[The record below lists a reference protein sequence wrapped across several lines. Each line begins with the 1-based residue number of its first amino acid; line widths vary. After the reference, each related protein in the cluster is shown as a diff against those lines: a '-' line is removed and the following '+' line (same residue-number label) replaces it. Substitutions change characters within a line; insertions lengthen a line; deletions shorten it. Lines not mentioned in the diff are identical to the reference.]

1 MKVSVCGTVKNEEG
15 SIGGL
20 LEALLGQ
27 TKKPEEIVIVDGGST
42 DKTVEII
49 RHFQKKNGR
58 IRLLVQKCSI
68 AQGRNLAIELAKN
81 DIIAMTDAG
90 CIAHKD
96 WLQEISEPF
105 EYPEVDVVAGF
116 YRMVGDTAFQK
127 ASSVF
132 LGVLPS
138 KFDINF
144 LPSTR
149 SIAFRKDI
157 WELVGGFPENSVKT
171 AEDTGF
177 NFRLIKVGAKLAR
190 VKSALVEWGMPV
202 LLGEFA
208 KKIYEY
214 ASGDAKSKIWLFPK
228 KGLSSHNIKALSIFA
243 RYILGIGLIIYF
255 FSTPLFPIV
264 WLGLVIY
271 IFWAFRKV
279 SVEFK
284 DWKVGLWGII
294 LQFVSDFA
302 VMSGFVSGI
311 FSR

>member
-1 MKVSVCGTVKNEEG
+1 MKISVCGTVKNEEG
-15 SIGGL
+15 TIASL
-20 LEALLGQ
+20 LESLLGQ
-27 TKKPEEIVIVDGGST
+27 TKKPDEIVIVDGGST
-42 DKTVEII
+42 YKTVEII
-49 RHFQKKNGR
+49 RHFQKKDGR

-68 AQGRNLAIELAKN
+68 AQGRNLAVELAKN

-96 WLQEISEPF
+96 WLEEISGPF
-105 EYPEVDVVAGF
+105 EHPEVDVSAGF
-116 YRMVGDTAFQK
+116 YKMVGDTPFQK
-127 ASSVF
+127 AASVF

-157 WELVGGFPENSVKT
+157 WELVGGFPELSVKT

-177 NFRLIKVGAKLAR
+177 NFRLIKVGARIAR
-190 VKSALVEWGMPV
+190 VKSALVEWGMP
-202 LLGEFA
+202 GTIREFG

-214 ASGDAKSKIWLFPK
+214 VRGDAKSKIWWFSK

-243 RYILGIGLIIYF
+243 RYILGIGLILF
-255 FSTPLFPIV
+255 FFRTPLFPII
-264 WLGLVIY
+264 WLALATY

-279 SVEFK
+279 FVEFK
-284 DWKVGLWGII
+284 NWKVGMWGII

-302 VMSGFVSGI
+302 VMRGFLSGRFG
-311 FSR
+311 R